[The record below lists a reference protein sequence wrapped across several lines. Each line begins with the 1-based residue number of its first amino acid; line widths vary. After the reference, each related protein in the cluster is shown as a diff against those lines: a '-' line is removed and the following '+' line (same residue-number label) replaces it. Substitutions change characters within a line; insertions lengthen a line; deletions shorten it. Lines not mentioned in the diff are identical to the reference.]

1 MAFSSAQVCDDEVGS
16 YMTSAVFPGLGLL
29 PSLDR
34 LTSLAKEEGTPHFGS
49 IDASPLSHQR
59 SENMELGVTWPRCFS
74 MFSFPLVKSPWLGSL
89 WMSIGQPLDRNSKV
103 STANLR
109 SLPPASEQS
118 PFGAAGYR
126 LLDFSA
132 LLEHLIHYLRDSLAT

>member
-1 MAFSSAQVCDDEVGS
+1 MDVYWTYEYVI
-16 YMTSAVFPGLGLL
+16 VFF
-29 PSLDR
+29 D
-34 LTSLAKEEGTPHFGS
+34 
-49 IDASPLSHQR
+49 SPLD
-59 SENMELGVTWPRCFS
+59 G
-74 MFSFPLVKSPWLGSL
+74 
-89 WMSIGQPLDRNSKV
+89 NSKV